1 MDMRM
6 GMRTIVFA
14 CLLCARIVPAA
25 SPDAAAGRAAI
36 FLFGPAGAEN
46 SRQGARAAAAAGRR
60 WLSQPGST
68 AELRRA
74 GSMDA
79 LPLEAG
85 TPAKSV
91 EQAFLDAAHQGR
103 DTDPDTFLSSLDA
116 AAQSLA
122 HRSGLR
128 LLVAVTEEPSL
139 SSEGE
144 NLLQHI
150 VEFCK
155 SNSIR
160 VVVLD
165 PAEVSSKTAGGSFK
179 ALGEGT
185 GGTLTRDPKALE
197 ANILIV
203 SAGSKLSE
211 SPYASSGQPETT
223 VAANLPSL
231 PTDLPVHTRFVRI
244 SPNGSI
250 AFGTQVSVSAG
261 RGGLTTVDGGPNV
274 ENTTGPMRGLFLV
287 ESPLS
292 ALRFDTDDNAGTY
305 SARARVTQIAR
316 NASGKIVWQASKQ
329 VILHGPL
336 RKLNARREGNLYY
349 LREVVL
355 PAGKY
360 TLEATVEDLIAGK
373 SGGVR
378 EPLRT
383 GMGTPGFTVSDALL
397 VRPFNAAADKFEAD
411 QILQYDG
418 NAISPML
425 DPEYHANEPFDLQIY
440 LIIYPDRYGAQPQ
453 LSLEVLR
460 NGHVVGRSALPF
472 TDKLRN
478 EAVEGGGMSSMVGE
492 QKHEFPYLATLRG
505 VQFSPGEYQ
514 ARITIRQGTN
524 ALTRVVD
531 FRVLGNAPGAV
542 LASAGPNAAAAAPAR
557 AEDDEDAAVTLPEV
571 DPVHL
576 NSGVAALPAIDQRRL
591 WEDATASAL
600 SYSSHLPNFR
610 CRRETRRLTA
620 PVKSSDRFHEADA
633 FIEELTYENGK
644 ESYRTVEVN
653 GQKSTTQRVALK
665 GVHSR
670 GEFGSML
677 KSVFRPEVATQS
689 KWTGRAITGGVLC
702 DVFDVEVPVDKS
714 NFVLTFNLRQEV
726 AGFHGRVFFDQ
737 EAGLVRRIVFEG
749 AGLPKN
755 FGLQSP
761 TFSLEYGMVR
771 IAGQDHLLPLRSVLQ
786 VREGRQVVRNETQ
799 FRDYRKFEASSEIK
813 FE

>member
-1 MDMRM
+1 
-6 GMRTIVFA
+6 MRTAVFA
-14 CLLCARIVPAA
+14 WLLCAPIVLTA
-25 SPDAAAGRAAI
+25 SPDPATGRAAI
-36 FLFGPAGAEN
+36 FLFGPAGAE
-46 SRQGARAAAAAGRR
+46 SARQAARAAAAAGRH

-79 LPLEAG
+79 LPLDAG
-85 TPAKSV
+85 TPAKSI
-91 EQAFLDAAHQGR
+91 EQAFLNAARLGR

-122 HRSGLR
+122 RRPGLR
-128 LLVAVTEEPSL
+128 LLVAIAEEPSL
-139 SSEGE
+139 STEAES
-144 NLLQHI
+144 LMLHI

-155 SNSIR
+155 SNSVR
-160 VVVLD
+160 VIVLD
-165 PAEVSSKTAGGSFK
+165 PAEVPAKTAGGSFK
-179 ALGEGT
+179 GLGEGT
-185 GGTLTRDPKALE
+185 GGALIRDPKALDS
-197 ANILIV
+197 NILIA

-211 SPYASSGQPETT
+211 SPYAPMAAAETA
-223 VAANLPSL
+223 VALDLPKL
-231 PTDLPVHTRFVRI
+231 PTDLPVHTRFVRV
-244 SPNGSI
+244 SPNGLL

-261 RGGLTTVDGGPNV
+261 RGGLTAVDGGPNV

-287 ESPLS
+287 DSPLS
-292 ALRFDTDDNAGTY
+292 ALRFDTDDSAGTY

-316 NASGKIVWQASKQ
+316 NASGKIVWQASKP
-329 VILHGPL
+329 VTLHGPL
-336 RKLNARREGNLYY
+336 RKLDARREGNLYY

-355 PAGKY
+355 PAGRY
-360 TLEATVEDLIAGK
+360 ILEATVQDLIAGK

-383 GMGTPGFTVSDALL
+383 GIGTPGFTASDALL
-397 VRPFNAAADKFEAD
+397 VRPFNGAADKFEAD
-411 QILQYDG
+411 QVLQYDG
-418 NAISPML
+418 NAISPLL
-425 DPEYHANEPFDLQIY
+425 DPVYHADEPFNLQIY
-440 LIIYPDRYGAQPQ
+440 LIVYPNIYGEQPQ
-453 LSLEVLR
+453 MSLEVLR
-460 NGHVVGRSALPF
+460 NGHVVGRSVLPF
-472 TDKLRN
+472 TDKIRN

-492 QKHEFPYLATLRG
+492 QKHEFPYLATLRDVRFG
-505 VQFSPGEYQ
+505 PGEYQ
-514 ARITIRQGTN
+514 ARVTVRQGRN
-524 ALTRVVD
+524 ALTRIVD

-542 LASAGPNAAAAAPAR
+542 LASVGPNAAAAAPAPG
-557 AEDDEDAAVTLPEV
+557 EDDEDAEVTLPEV

-576 NSGVAALPAIDQRRL
+576 NSGAAGLPAADQRRL

-600 SYSSHLPNFR
+600 SYSSRLPNFR

-633 FIEELTYENGK
+633 FVEELTYESGH
-644 ESYRTVEVN
+644 ETYRTVEVN
-653 GQKSTTQRVALK
+653 GQKSTTQRDALK

-677 KSVFRPEVATQS
+677 KSVFRPEVAAQT
-689 KWTGRAITGGVLC
+689 KWTGRTITGGVLC
-702 DVFDVEVPVDKS
+702 DVFDVDVPVDKS
-714 NFVLTFNLRQEV
+714 NFLLTFNLRQEV
-726 AGFHGRVFFDQ
+726 AGFHGRVFYDQ

-761 TFSLEYGMVR
+761 VFSLEYGMVR

-786 VREGRQVVRNETQ
+786 VRQGRQVVRNETR